1 MACRHML
8 KGKAIES
15 QRRLR
20 QNLYILKSGLF
31 KNGCVLFILHKDR
44 DGLIQRLAYGPIGSY
59 INMVWMDVRYDV
71 IIDTIQNF
79 LRRPRQSINRH
90 GNFHFNRV
98 RNHVW
103 LPRNIFETTK
113 ASFSTKPGV
122 N

>member
-8 KGKAIES
+8 KGKVLES

-44 DGLIQRLAYGPIGSY
+44 NGLIQRLAYGPIGSY

-71 IIDTIQNF
+71 IIDTIC
-79 LRRPRQSINRH
+79 SISIILNARKH
-90 GNFHFNRV
+90 STV
-98 RNHVW
+98 T
-103 LPRNIFETTK
+103 FEEV
-113 ASFSTKPGV
+113 SDNGHISQIV
-122 N
+122 